1 MPSSASAIPVGSQ
14 FTPELIDLE
23 EFLKAAVAHSGTKAA
38 LVGAVTKAPVRV
50 KPYKKPPTRRQGSL
64 PIEAAAQY
72 GLLEPGTYKITPLG
86 ERLAGLSAPDVFDE
100 FAKHILRTLGGL
112 RVVEAVQQ
120 MQLEGHSVTGDSLAE
135 HLTNQGFPVGEH
147 NTQINAL
154 RMWLAKAGVFSA
166 AKSRGPSVWEVDSV
180 RKQAL
185 MGLTDDEIAALASLT
200 EEQRA
205 FALTLCALEPSGW
218 VAASE
223 VRNLAEANHDVRFGR
238 GNLRPILEPLAD
250 LGLLEFQS
258 GGTSGGK
265 AAQVKTTPKFQKEVL
280 EPFLE
285 KTVKDLDTVLMSYF
299 KKAPADIYAD
309 LDSSD
314 KSKKG
319 RALEAYAV
327 RIMRLLRFRFLG
339 WRVRAKDAGYGEV
352 DVVMVRVAAGVP
364 TRWQVQCK
372 NTPGSKVD
380 LEDVAKEVG
389 ISLLTKATHI
399 LFITNSSFT
408 RDAVTYA
415 NEVMINTALT
425 IYLLDRR
432 DFEKIKKNETAL
444 AEILNAK
451 AEEASRLKRGE
462 SMWEF

>member
-1 MPSSASAIPVGSQ
+1 MPSSTSAIPVGSQ
-14 FTPELIDLE
+14 FTPDLINLA
-23 EFLKAAVAHSGTKAA
+23 EFLKAAEAHSGDKTA
-38 LVGAVTKAPVRV
+38 LIKAVTKAPVRV
-50 KPYKKPPTRRQGSL
+50 RPYKSPPTRRQSSL
-64 PIEAAAQY
+64 PVEAAAQY
-72 GLLEPGTYKITPLG
+72 GLLEAGTYKITSLG
-86 ERLAGLSAPDVFDE
+86 QRLAKLSEPDLFDE
-100 FAKHILRTLGGL
+100 FAKHILRNLGGL

-120 MQLEGHSVTGDSLAE
+120 MQLEGQAVTGDSLADY
-135 HLTNQGFPVGEH
+135 LTNQGFPVGEH

-154 RMWLAKAGVFSA
+154 RMWLAKAGVFSSE
-166 AKSRGPSVWEVDSV
+166 KSRGPSVWAVDSV

-185 MGLTDDEIAALASLT
+185 IGFTDDEIAALASLT
-200 EEQRA
+200 EEQQA

-218 VAASE
+218 IAASE
-223 VRNLAEANHDVRFGR
+223 VRNLAETNHDVRFGR
-238 GNLRPILEPLAD
+238 GNLRPVLQPLAD
-250 LGLLEFQS
+250 LGLVEFRS
-258 GGTSGGK
+258 GGTSSGK
-265 AAQVKTTPKFQKEVL
+265 AARVKTTTTFNKEVL

-285 KTVKDLDTVLMSYF
+285 KTLKDLDTVLMSYF

-314 KSKKG
+314 KNKKG

-372 NTPGSKVD
+372 NTPGTKVD

-425 IYLLDRR
+425 IYLFDGR
-432 DFEKIKKNETAL
+432 DFEKIKKNEAAL

-451 AEEASRLKRGE
+451 AVEASHLKRGE